1 METYLLIV
9 PRCND
14 SLQSLAPS
22 QCLSMF
28 PHQEKTPQRA
38 TGILISLMV
47 VGLFVSLAITL
58 TLAGKLQ
65 PVQVP
70 QVYKATYGG
79 E

>member
-1 METYLLIV
+1 
-9 PRCND
+9 
-14 SLQSLAPS
+14 
-22 QCLSMF
+22 MF